1 MGYTLISIV
10 AEILPLSLSLSGN
23 IGLFFCKFF
32 YDNQEYYLRKMV
44 EAWFKDISL
53 PEIQII

>member
-10 AEILPLSLSLSGN
+10 AEILPLSILEYRTF
-23 IGLFFCKFF
+23 FFCTFF

-44 EAWFKDISL
+44 KAWFKDISL